1 MLFYLIATRDWKI
14 PRGTK
19 QNRSRKKRKKKNP
32 IENWPQTSPCMHLHS
47 GYIQSEGA
55 RQHRT
60 LNLVWYGSRVMEFLR
75 IWQQQMQNPQG
86 GSIFISG
93 CRKTSQVSRSTA
105 NVQLQ
110 VTRLTRKQD
119 NRRENQQKPEKNRKR
134 LYRLLVSEFSGLD
147 YKAALLT
154 GFKKINDNIENTCR
168 KQKTIK
174 NNIDWLRK
182 QKNFHLF

>member
-1 MLFYLIATRDWKI
+1 
-14 PRGTK
+14 
-19 QNRSRKKRKKKNP
+19 
-32 IENWPQTSPCMHLHS
+32 
-47 GYIQSEGA
+47 
-55 RQHRT
+55 
-60 LNLVWYGSRVMEFLR
+60 
-75 IWQQQMQNPQG
+75 MQNPQG

-93 CRKTSQVSRSTA
+93 GRKTSQVSRSTA